1 MVKPVLATALKD
13 LRLMAK
19 DPGALAILFI
29 MPLVFIVVMSLA
41 MARVFQPSANAVVVA
56 VADED
61 HGAFATELVRELRA
75 TGGFDVITQ
84 WQDRPL
90 DRALAE
96 SLILARRQ
104 QMVVV
109 IPAGL
114 SEALQVVVT
123 GQART
128 VREIILVADPSLS
141 PEVLAP
147 VRGALDGFAQ
157 QSAFRSIA
165 ATGIDQMFKR
175 LTASGGSVPENLA
188 RDLKSRAALLLGGA
202 LSLVT
207 VREQV
212 PAGMITERRPN
223 SVEQNVPGYALL
235 GIFFIALQLA
245 SNIMDEKRL
254 GTFRRLLAAP
264 VSRYAV
270 MAGKLAAFGTIN
282 LVQVAVMFAV
292 GVWILPRLGAPG
304 MSLGAHP
311 LGLIV
316 VTLAVALV
324 ANSLG
329 LLLATLTHT
338 PAQATGL
345 GLIVILTS
353 AMLGGVMV
361 PRFVMPPFM
370 QTLGVISPHTWGL
383 QAYQDVLMRGADIAA
398 ILPATA
404 ILLGFAVAFF
414 GIAVWRFR
422 WD

>member
-1 MVKPVLATALKD
+1 MVKPILATALKD
-13 LRLMAK
+13 LRLLAK

-29 MPLVFIVVMSLA
+29 MPLVFIVAMSLA

-96 SLILARRQ
+96 SLIVARRQ

-123 GQART
+123 GQAGT

-141 PEVLAP
+141 PQVLAP

-165 ATGIDQMFKR
+165 TTGIDQMFKR

-212 PAGMITERRPN
+212 PSGMVTERQPN

-292 GVWILPRLGAPG
+292 GVWILPRLD
-304 MSLGAHP
+304 
-311 LGLIV
+311 
-316 VTLAVALV
+316 
-324 ANSLG
+324 
-329 LLLATLTHT
+329 
-338 PAQATGL
+338 AQA
-345 GLIVILTS
+345 
-353 AMLGGVMV
+353 
-361 PRFVMPPFM
+361 
-370 QTLGVISPHTWGL
+370 
-383 QAYQDVLMRGADIAA
+383 
-398 ILPATA
+398 
-404 ILLGFAVAFF
+404 
-414 GIAVWRFR
+414 
-422 WD
+422 